1 MRPIERDYLQTFADR
16 ITPAEWGAIC
26 DTALTMAKEGDAK
39 AREWITR
46 LVLGSDPMPLSGL
59 ARRETLQL
67 TPEAEI
73 AGEIEYAHT
82 GWMERPTGIDS
93 PLELAEHRQM
103 KLVTKQQAEAELE
116 KRRQERAARKA
127 LKAGAS
133 SGQACATNSYTNSAD
148 ESEAA

>member
-1 MRPIERDYLQTFADR
+1 MRPIERDYLKTFADR

-26 DTALTMAKEGDAK
+26 DAALTAAKEGDAK

-46 LVLGSDPMPLSGL
+46 LVLGSEPMQLSAL

-82 GWMERPTGIDS
+82 SWMQRPEGILS

-103 KLVTKQQAEAELE
+103 KALQDESAAAERNA
-116 KRRQERAARKA
+116 RRQTRGTRKGHARR
-127 LKAGAS
+127 
-133 SGQACATNSYTNSAD
+133 
-148 ESEAA
+148 